1 MRKPGGVKGTMQ
13 PGAHHAPAL
22 LAPTRSSSA
31 WPASAA
37 PASGLVEAVRRAQLG
52 DADAFEA
59 VYRAHASRVYA
70 LCLRMAG
77 DAAHA
82 RELMQDVFI
91 RAWEKLGT
99 FRGESA
105 FGSWLHR
112 LAVNVVL
119 MDGRLAARRAEE
131 WIDGDEGEARL
142 RPSREAPAGLRMDLD
157 RAIAALPP
165 IARQVLILYDVEGYE
180 HQEIGTM
187 LGIAEGTSK
196 AHLFRARRLLR
207 ETLDL

>member
-1 MRKPGGVKGTMQ
+1 MKKPGGVTGSMKRV
-13 PGAHHAPAL
+13 AHHAPSLVEPAH
-22 LAPTRSSSA
+22 SGSA
-31 WPASAA
+31 RPAIAGPASA
-37 PASGLVEAVRRAQLG
+37 LIEAVHLAQAG
-52 DADAFEA
+52 DADAFEV

-77 DAAHA
+77 DAEHA

-105 FGSWLHR
+105 FGTWLHR

-119 MDGRLAARRAEE
+119 MDERLAARRAED
-131 WIDGDEGEARL
+131 WIESDEREVRL
-142 RPSREAPAGLRMDLD
+142 LPVHEAPAGLRMDLD
-157 RAIAALPP
+157 AAIAALPP
-165 IARQVLILYDVEGYE
+165 GARQVLILYDVEGYE

-207 ETLDL
+207 EKLDL

>member
-1 MRKPGGVKGTMQ
+1 MT
-13 PGAHHAPAL
+13 GA
-22 LAPTRSSSA
+22 
-31 WPASAA
+31 ASA
-37 PASGLVEAVRRAQLG
+37 LIEAVRLAQAG

-105 FGSWLHR
+105 FGTWLHR

-119 MDGRLAARRAEE
+119 MDGRLAARRAED

-142 RPSREAPAGLRMDLD
+142 LPSREAPAGLRMDLD
-157 RAIAALPP
+157 HAIAALPP

-207 ETLDL
+207 EKLDR